1 MGEIPM
7 TGSSLP
13 PEARAHEAIIA
24 RWRRRSRIV
33 AFWRIVLPLSI
44 FAITLALAGWIVARS
59 VLDSPIGAV
68 IVEATRMMTNPKF
81 YDRDQH
87 DRAYLITAA
96 KAVRDAANQD
106 KFVLTN
112 PNFHLGGGSVKA
124 NQGVYIKGATQVIL
138 HGDVEAINSDGSK
151 MNAQDAVVDTK
162 TGIVTNTSIAHSG
175 GMQLETSM
183 GRISA
188 DDYKIEK
195 NGAVS
200 FRGRVH
206 GVLNGK

>member
-96 KAVRDAANQD
+96 KAYA
-106 KFVLTN
+106 
-112 PNFHLGGGSVKA
+112 
-124 NQGVYIKGATQVIL
+124 
-138 HGDVEAINSDGSK
+138 
-151 MNAQDAVVDTK
+151 
-162 TGIVTNTSIAHSG
+162 
-175 GMQLETSM
+175 
-183 GRISA
+183 
-188 DDYKIEK
+188 
-195 NGAVS
+195 
-200 FRGRVH
+200 
-206 GVLNGK
+206 VLNGQYHVSCDDVSAVALPILRHRLIPNFAAQSEGLDSDAIVKQVIAAIPKDQKLK